1 MCISVVYIQAADIAP
16 LLERA
21 LQPFHPPNEA
31 TSQVPSTA
39 ELEETLLAI
48 PLDVMM
54 RVLPSLVGR
63 YAEAWTLA
71 MTNLSPLG
79 AEALTMLWE
88 DEDGTVGEKELMVF
102 CGAVMGGPGVD
113 GERIQQHLVQA
124 KDKFARDA
132 TMFLLEGAVAGP

>member
-1 MCISVVYIQAADIAP
+1 V
-16 LLERA
+16 
-21 LQPFHPPNEA
+21 
-31 TSQVPSTA
+31 
-39 ELEETLLAI
+39 ELEETLLAM

-54 RVLPSLVGR
+54 RVLPSIVGR

-71 MTNLSPLG
+71 MTHLSPLG

-88 DEDGTVGEKELMVF
+88 DEEGSVGEKELTVF

-124 KDKFARDA
+124 KDRFARDA